1 MSDERL
7 KQLFGALNEDLPAT
21 EFKEQVLWRIERA
34 DRIRYVVLAAAAAL
48 GLAITAAPLWDLLL
62 LGAREL
68 PFREFFRRGRA
79 ALVTMRE
86 ADVSV
91 DARLVLVV
99 LLLGA
104 LPGVVRWLER

>member
-68 PFREFFRRGRA
+68 LAFIA
-79 ALVTMRE
+79 NMRE

>member
-68 PFREFFRRGRA
+68 LA

>member
-1 MSDERL
+1 MKGRL
-7 KQLFGALNEDLPAT
+7 I
-21 EFKEQVLWRIERA
+21 VM
-34 DRIRYVVLAAAAAL
+34 AAAL

-68 PFREFFRRGRA
+68 LA